1 MTKPKQYENAKYADV
16 PKEIRRPF
24 EEMRKTRRG
33 IYIHGA
39 IGCGKTHVAWAL
51 AEHWQSEEMKGLR
64 PLFWNVSELIR
75 SIKKDFDKHPY
86 DREKEEEYI
95 MNHRGLLFLDDL
107 GAERATDFVADT
119 LYLIVNRR
127 YEERLPVIITS
138 NLDIGELSDR
148 VGDRIASRIAG
159 MCDVVELKG
168 ADRRLQ

>member
-1 MTKPKQYENAKYADV
+1 MTVPRQYEAAAYADV
-16 PKEIRRPF
+16 PKEIRALF
-24 EEMRKTRRG
+24 EKMRETRRG

-39 IGCGKTHVAWAL
+39 IGCGKTHAAWAL
-51 AEHWQSEEMKGLR
+51 AKQWEESTKR
-64 PLFWNVSELIR
+64 PPLFWNVSELIR

-95 MNHRGLLFLDDL
+95 MGHRGLLFLDDL

-127 YEERLPVIITS
+127 YEEELPVIVTS
-138 NLDIGELSDR
+138 NLDLGELSDR

-159 MCDVVELKG
+159 MCDIIELKG
-168 ADRRLQ
+168 EDRRLS